1 MASGRKTQDDFNV
14 KGIIRASN
22 FGHKY
27 QVVVKL
33 DGRKWH
39 VLLYCFPLLE
49 KIIFRHLK
57 YCKIDILLVKIF
69 EFIFNYFRINL
80 TDEVFLWK

>member
-33 DGRKWH
+33 DGRK
-39 VLLYCFPLLE
+39 
-49 KIIFRHLK
+49 
-57 YCKIDILLVKIF
+57 
-69 EFIFNYFRINL
+69 
-80 TDEVFLWK
+80 